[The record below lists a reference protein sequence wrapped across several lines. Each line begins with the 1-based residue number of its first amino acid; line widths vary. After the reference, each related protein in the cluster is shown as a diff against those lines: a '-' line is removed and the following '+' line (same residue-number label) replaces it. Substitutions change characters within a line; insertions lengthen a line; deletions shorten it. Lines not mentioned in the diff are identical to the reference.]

1 MKRLLIAA
9 AALVI
14 AAACREE
21 KLEPVGPGEASEVQ
35 AKAYN
40 FVVYP
45 GSRFLE
51 QHTDVMRRSHFVLN
65 PEASD
70 APPMAVYESDAPVD
84 EVATFYADKY
94 GYGAVGEGAGP
105 AGAGQ
110 AKAYYTS
117 GDLSESLAIKPITEK
132 LGLQLK
138 FENLSGPWRGAHIAP
153 RPDMPRVTL
162 QRPYFDYVNDRVVD
176 KTLILMVRE

>member
-1 MKRLLIAA
+1 LTA
-9 AALVI
+9 AALVL
-14 AAACREE
+14 AAGCRE
-21 KLEPVGPGEASEVQ
+21 KALEPVGAGEAAGVQ

-40 FVVYP
+40 FQVYP

-51 QHTDVMRRSHFVLN
+51 QQTDVLRRSHFVLH

-70 APPMAVYESDAPVD
+70 APPMAMYEADAPIED
-84 EVATFYADKY
+84 VATFYAQKY
-94 GYGAVGEGAGP
+94 GYGPLAEKAPPDGAP
-105 AGAGQ
+105 Q
-110 AKAYYTS
+110 VKAYYTS

-132 LGLQLK
+132 LGMQLK

-153 RPDMPRVTL
+153 RVDMPRVTL
-162 QRPYFDYVNDRVVD
+162 QRPYFDFVNDRVVD

>member
-1 MKRLLIAA
+1 MKRVAIAV
-9 AALVI
+9 AALLI

-21 KLEPVGPGEASEVQ
+21 KLEPMAPGEAAGVQ

-65 PEASD
+65 PNAAD
-70 APPMAVYESDAPVD
+70 APPMAVYESDAPID
-84 EVATFYADKY
+84 EVAKFYAEKY
-94 GYGAVGEGAGP
+94 GYPLAENAGP
-105 AGAGQ
+105 EGGAKP
-110 AKAYYTS
+110 KAYFTS

-132 LGLQLK
+132 LGMQLK

-162 QRPYFDYVNDRVVD
+162 QRPYFDYVNDKVVD

>member
-1 MKRLLIAA
+1 MKRVAIAV
-9 AALVI
+9 AALLM

-21 KLEPVGPGEASEVQ
+21 KLEPMAPGEAAGVQ

-45 GSRFLE
+45 GARFLE

-65 PEASD
+65 PSASD

-84 EVATFYADKY
+84 EVAKFYAEKY
-94 GYGAVGEGAGP
+94 GYQLAESAGTADP
-105 AGAGQ
+105 KP
-110 AKAYYTS
+110 KAYFTS
-117 GDLSESLAIKPITEK
+117 GDLSESVAIKPITEK
-132 LGLQLK
+132 LGMQLK
-138 FENLSGPWRGAHIAP
+138 FENLSGPWRGAHISP
-153 RPDMPRVTL
+153 RIDMPRVTL

>member
-1 MKRLLIAA
+1 MKRLVVAV
-9 AALVI
+9 AALLI

-21 KLEPVGPGEASEVQ
+21 NLEPMAPGEAAGVQ

-65 PEASD
+65 PDAAD

-84 EVATFYADKY
+84 EVARFYAQEY
-94 GYGAVGEGAGP
+94 GYALADTAGTGAETP
-105 AGAGQ
+105 
-110 AKAYYTS
+110 KAYLTS

-132 LGLQLK
+132 LGLQLE

-153 RPDMPRVTL
+153 RIDRPRVTL
-162 QRPYFDYVNDRVVD
+162 QRPYYDYVNDAVVD